1 METAGDT
8 TDVTAAGRT
17 DEPPEDDGGGR
28 GLLVGRVGS
37 VLGLGGLLAWLLRRR
52 CRCCDGG
59 RLRWPGTPTW
69 SSAGLMTNVA
79 AVNAFVAA
87 ERPCWRH
94 YPESAAQVVLGM
106 DVSGQEPTP
115 AFTLEYHPSAGS
127 GETDVI
133 VTRDVVGDDSVA
145 AERFVVTF
153 GDEAIIGGDVG
164 GHRLLSASRTFRCHP
179 GRGHEDWGTTPCT

>member
-1 METAGDT
+1 MDDETTGSEES
-8 TDVTAAGRT
+8 GQP
-17 DEPPEDDGGGR
+17 DEVGGGGGSALR
-28 GLLVGRVGS
+28 GVGG
-37 VLGLGGLLAWLLRRR
+37 LIGLGGLLAWLLRRR

-59 RLRWPGTPTW
+59 RVRWPGTPAW
-69 SSAGLMTNVA
+69 SPSGSMTNVGD
-79 AVNAFVAA
+79 VNSFIAA
-87 ERPCWRH
+87 ERPCWRY
-94 YPESAAQVVLGM
+94 YPESAGQVVLGM

-133 VTRDVVGDDSVA
+133 VTRDVVGDDAVA
-145 AERFVVTF
+145 AERFVLTF

-164 GHRLLSASRTFRCHP
+164 GHRLLSASRSFRCHP